1 VTSPLHDD
9 QATSA
14 RTRPLRELGDIF
26 DALERLPVPIFAID
40 RNMTIRW
47 LNSASR
53 RLVGDREGE
62 PFTEVLDPGSIPIAN
77 QAFAQKIVG
86 NVAST
91 EYDVTLR
98 KRDGTLVR
106 AEISS
111 VPFRG
116 NQSIA
121 GVFGLAAIDEQ
132 TPPPRAADGEVSLT
146 PRQAQVLHLLARGCS
161 TEQMAD
167 ELGVAEDTIRNHIR
181 AIFRRLD
188 VHSRLEAVIV
198 AHEHRLI

>member
-1 VTSPLHDD
+1 LSIDD
-9 QATSA
+9 PANGT

-40 RNMTIRW
+40 RDMTLRW
-47 LNSASR
+47 LNRASR
-53 RLVGDREGE
+53 ELVGEREGDR
-62 PFTEVLDPGSIPIAN
+62 FADVLEPGSVPVAN

-106 AEISS
+106 GEISS
-111 VPFRG
+111 VPVRG
-116 NQSIA
+116 GQNIA
-121 GVFGLAAIDEQ
+121 GVFGLVALDERA
-132 TPPPRAADGEVSLT
+132 PPPRAADGEVSLT

-167 ELGVAEDTIRNHIR
+167 ELGVAQDTIRNHIR
-181 AIFRRLD
+181 AILRRLG
-188 VHSRLEAVIV
+188 VHSRLEAVIE
-198 AHEHRLI
+198 AHARQLV